1 VKFLV
6 TVTPKDTQLPPQ
18 AIAQI
23 LARQREW
30 MGQKLSDGTMET
42 AYAFTT
48 GGGISIVNAESA
60 EALNAALL
68 SAPAFPIATFNV
80 TPLADISTALS
91 SAVEALERA
100 GRMVPG

>member
-23 LARQREW
+23 LARQRDW
-30 MGQKLSDGTMET
+30 IGQKLSDGTMET
-42 AYAFTT
+42 AYAFPT
-48 GGGISIVNAESA
+48 GGGVSIVNAESA

-68 SAPAFPIATFNV
+68 SAPVFSIASFNV
-80 TPLADISTALS
+80 SPLGDPNTVLS

-100 GRMVPG
+100 GRTVPG